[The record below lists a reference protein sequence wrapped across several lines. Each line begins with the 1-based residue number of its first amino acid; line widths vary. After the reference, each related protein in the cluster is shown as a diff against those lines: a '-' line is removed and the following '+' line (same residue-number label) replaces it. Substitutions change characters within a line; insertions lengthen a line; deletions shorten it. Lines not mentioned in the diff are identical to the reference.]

1 MGWYSENDSDCSDN
15 LDLDML
21 DKMDSE
27 TEVFELATVDLA
39 LAQEEKP
46 FLTLTVMGKI
56 ITFLCDTGACRTAIC
71 SEDAPKGIQ
80 SSGEFFFFVLRL
92 ATIV

>member
-1 MGWYSENDSDCSDN
+1 
-15 LDLDML
+15 
-21 DKMDSE
+21 MDSE

-56 ITFLCDTGACRTAIC
+56 ITFLNDTGACRTATVGRTSI
-71 SEDAPKGIQ
+71 
-80 SSGEFFFFVLRL
+80 
-92 ATIV
+92 